1 MLHDHVNNYRF
12 IDVMIA
18 LGEASGQE
26 STTLKEKI
34 YAQGLEDIAIEEIE
48 KAAWLLIKTR
58 TFASF
63 PKIGEIRDAVGGK
76 AEDCADVQASIVW
89 QTVTRY
95 GGARSVVFDD
105 PVTMAVIQQGFGGW
119 QKMCSELLIDQMQ
132 WFLKDF
138 VKHYIAF
145 KRSNMKHIGYLAG
158 YSDPV
163 RLGITEGPAMI
174 GDQQKCLD
182 ILEQAKET
190 PLIGGFTV
198 TQIADKLGI

>member
-138 VKHYIAF
+138 VKHHIAF

>member
-163 RLGITEGPAMI
+163 LLGITEGPAMI

>member
-138 VKHYIAF
+138 VKHHIAF

-163 RLGITEGPAMI
+163 LLGITEGPAMI